1 MKSINRRSLAVAAVA
16 MGCALFTSTR
26 EAEAQGVP
34 KADVLVIHATQC
46 DKPSVDPAIGEA
58 PPLKYNCYKLLDRK
72 QLPLTKG
79 NSGKMGLVNGRT
91 FQVTLNDTTP
101 DKRYKITASISQ
113 PDNSGFNK
121 LADIT
126 ADPNK
131 RFYLGGFAYQ
141 GGAIVLAISI
151 VP

>member
-1 MKSINRRSLAVAAVA
+1 MKSFYRRSLGVAAVA
-16 MGCALFTSTR
+16 MGCALFTSVP
-26 EAEAQGVP
+26 AEAQGVP
-34 KADVLVIHATQC
+34 KADVFVIHATQC
-46 DKPSVDPAIGEA
+46 DKPNVDPAIGEA

-79 NSGKMGLVNGRT
+79 NSGKMSLVNNRV
-91 FQVTLNDTTP
+91 FQVDLKETTA

-113 PDNSGFNK
+113 PDGNGFNK

-131 RFYLGGFAYQ
+131 RFYLGGFAHQ

>member
-1 MKSINRRSLAVAAVA
+1 MKSIYRRSLGVAAVA
-16 MGCALFTSTR
+16 FGCALFTGGN
-26 EAEAQGVP
+26 AEAQNVP
-34 KADVLVIHATQC
+34 KADVFVIHATQC
-46 DKPSVDPAIGEA
+46 DKPNVDPGIGEA

-79 NSGKMGLVNGRT
+79 APGNMTLVNNRT
-91 FQVTLNDTTP
+91 FQVVLNDTTP

-113 PDNSGFNK
+113 PGGNGFNK

-131 RFYLGGFAYQ
+131 RFYLGGFAHQ